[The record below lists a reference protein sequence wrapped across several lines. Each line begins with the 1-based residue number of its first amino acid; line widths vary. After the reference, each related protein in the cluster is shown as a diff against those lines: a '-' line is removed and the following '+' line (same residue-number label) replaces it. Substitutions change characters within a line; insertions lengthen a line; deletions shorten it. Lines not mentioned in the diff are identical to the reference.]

1 MKSKIFFNIL
11 LLVFLIIFGFQV
23 VNKQDLIKFSIKE
36 IKTTGDQKINY
47 RIKNNLLVYSK
58 TNLPYSIKL
67 YIDTSKNREIKDKN
81 SKNEISS
88 YRIILSTNVKAILQN
103 NEQEINFAVLKTG
116 DYYVGARNT
125 LTLDNQKRVEKTL
138 VNQMT
143 NDILNGL
150 ISRINDL

>member
-1 MKSKIFFNIL
+1 MKTQCVCL
-11 LLVFLIIFGFQV
+11 FLHLCVCSQRTMESPSQSSRYLNRFAIPTFQ
-23 VNKQDLIKFSIKE
+23 
-36 IKTTGDQKINY
+36 KTI
-47 RIKNNLLVYSK
+47 YSK

-67 YIDTSKNREIKDKN
+67 YIDTSINREIKDKN
-81 SKNEISS
+81 RKNEISS

-103 NEQEINFAVLKTG
+103 NEQEINFAVLKIG